1 MVRAALPL
9 LAALAGSAVAAETTT
24 VKILVLGDESP
35 FVGSVV
41 NVDSSAT
48 TFAVQCPSGTPSD
61 ECGLPPGGATITQG
75 ESTWQWS
82 LGMSNSE
89 MGVLT
94 QKANCKLDPSKDVA
108 ACKIEFTE
116 GSQVTSS
123 EVTESGYKTS
133 MFPVT
138 ITAGADKLSASPGA
152 SATNGGSNSASETA
166 TAKTTQ
172 ASKTSKTSSTGE
184 AGQPGEAA
192 ATSTTGKNAAPAVT
206 QNAVLAGV
214 AAIVGGVLAM

>member
-1 MVRAALPL
+1 MVRAVLPL
-9 LAALAGSAVAAETTT
+9 LAALASSAVAAETTT

-75 ESTWQWS
+75 ET
-82 LGMSNSE
+82 
-89 MGVLT
+89 
-94 QKANCKLDPSKDVA
+94 NCKLDPSKDVA

>member
-35 FVGSVV
+35 LVGSVV
-41 NVDSSAT
+41 NADSSAT

-61 ECGLPPGGATITQG
+61 ECGLPPDGATITQG
-75 ESTWQWS
+75 ESTWQWNY
-82 LGMSNSE
+82 GMSNSE
-89 MGVLT
+89 LGVFT

-108 ACKIEFTE
+108 ACSVEITE

-123 EVTESGYKTS
+123 ETTESGYKTS

-138 ITAGADKLSASPGA
+138 ITAGADKLSASPRA
-152 SATNGGSNSASETA
+152 SATNGGSNSVSETA
-166 TAKTTQ
+166 AGKTTQ
-172 ASKTSKTSSTGE
+172 ASKTSSAGE
-184 AGQPGEAA
+184 VGKPGEAA

-214 AAIVGGVLAM
+214 AAIVGGVLAI

>member
-1 MVRAALPL
+1 MLSLSLSLSLLFARPRHVCFASSTSRRRLSFIMVRAALPL

-89 MGVLT
+89 MGVLYVDYFLPFFCVFFSFCSPT
-94 QKANCKLDPSKDVA
+94 QEKNRETDWVSAPKKP
-108 ACKIEFTE
+108 
-116 GSQVTSS
+116 
-123 EVTESGYKTS
+123 
-133 MFPVT
+133 
-138 ITAGADKLSASPGA
+138 TASLTRPRMSPPA
-152 SATNGGSNSASETA
+152 RSNSPRARR
-166 TAKTTQ
+166 
-172 ASKTSKTSSTGE
+172 
-184 AGQPGEAA
+184 
-192 ATSTTGKNAAPAVT
+192 
-206 QNAVLAGV
+206 
-214 AAIVGGVLAM
+214 